1 MMGPRCAVCGETKIA
16 NLFMFNYGMCLCHRC
31 MGIAAQSFIHDNAE
45 RKLKENKE
53 KVISVEG
60 LPKAKYESMTESKDR
75 LRKEIEASIE
85 TKVRAETEAKRK
97 ASRITEAEIKF
108 ANGTHEAEIKFA
120 NGTHEALRGKC
131 SCCGKAVHPSLI
143 TRVHRK
149 YGCEPYKL
157 CPDCYKDYRRDKAEE
172 AAQIKMAGL
181 SIENNRL
188 RTGLK
193 DLKEEYESF
202 RERTSRVWWGV
213 AVAGFAIGT
222 LLTIM
227 FLNPR

>member
-1 MMGPRCAVCGETKIA
+1 MNEPICAVCGETDIKKMT
-16 NLFMFNYGMCLCHRC
+16 MFNYGVCLCHRC
-31 MGIAAQSFIHDNAE
+31 LEISAHSFIHDNAE
-45 RKLKENKE
+45 RRLKENKE

-60 LPKAKYESMTESKDR
+60 LPKAEHESMTEFKDR
-75 LRKEIEASIE
+75 LRKGIEASIE
-85 TKVRAETEAKRK
+85 AKVRAETEAKRK

-108 ANGTHEAEIKFA
+108 ANGTHEA
-120 NGTHEALRGKC
+120 LREQC
-131 SCCGKAVHPSLI
+131 TMCGKAVHPSRI
-143 TRVHRK
+143 TRVHGK
-149 YGCEPYKL
+149 YGGLPDRL
-157 CPDCYKDYRRDKAEE
+157 CPDCLKKYKLEKAEE
-172 AAQIKMAGL
+172 AAQIRMADL

-222 LLTIM
+222 LLTLM

>member
-1 MMGPRCAVCGETKIA
+1 MNDPICAVCGETDIKKMT
-16 NLFMFNYGMCLCHRC
+16 MFNYGVCLCHRC
-31 MGIAAQSFIHDNAE
+31 LEISAHSFIHDNAE
-45 RKLKENKE
+45 RRLKENKK

-60 LPKAKYESMTESKDR
+60 LPKAEHESMTEFKDR
-75 LRKEIEASIE
+75 IRKEIEESIE
-85 TKVRAETEAKRK
+85 AKVRAETEAKRK
-97 ASRITEAEIKF
+97 ASRITEA
-108 ANGTHEAEIKFA
+108 AIKFA
-120 NGTHEALRGKC
+120 NGTHEALREQC
-131 SCCGKAVHPSLI
+131 IMCGKAVHPSLI
-143 TRVHRK
+143 TRVHGK
-149 YGCEPYKL
+149 YGGLPYKL

-172 AAQIKMAGL
+172 AAQIKMADL

-213 AVAGFAIGT
+213 VVAGFALGT
-222 LLTIM
+222 LVTLM

>member
-1 MMGPRCAVCGETKIA
+1 MIEPCCAVCGESKTV
-16 NLFMFNYGMCLCHRC
+16 NLLMFNYGMCLCHRC
-31 MGIAAQSFIHDNAE
+31 TEIAAQSFIHDSAE
-45 RKLKENKE
+45 RKLKESE
-53 KVISVEG
+53 RV
-60 LPKAKYESMTESKDR
+60 
-75 LRKEIEASIE
+75 RKETEADVE
-85 TKVRAETEAKRK
+85 AKVRAAVEAKRK
-97 ASRITEAEIKF
+97 ASRIAEEA
-108 ANGTHEAEIKFA
+108 IKFA
-120 NGTHEALRGKC
+120 NGTHEALREQC
-131 SCCGKAVHPSLI
+131 TMCGKAVHPSLI
-143 TRVHRK
+143 TRVHGK
-149 YGCEPYKL
+149 YGGLPDRL

-172 AAQIKMAGL
+172 AAQIRMADL

-222 LLTIM
+222 LVTLM